1 MVIALISGSS
11 SLGST
16 PGCGYCIISSAV
28 PLSTQVYKWVPTNIL
43 MLGGGGGG
51 GGGEQTHL
59 LSPPGGVE
67 KYLSFFFL
75 KKKNSK

>member
-28 PLSTQVYKWVPTNIL
+28 PLSAQVYKWLATNL
-43 MLGGGGGG
+43 MLEVTLQGSSIPSGGGG
-51 GGGEQTHL
+51 
-59 LSPPGGVE
+59 S
-67 KYLSFFFL
+67 
-75 KKKNSK
+75 KNTPRCFM